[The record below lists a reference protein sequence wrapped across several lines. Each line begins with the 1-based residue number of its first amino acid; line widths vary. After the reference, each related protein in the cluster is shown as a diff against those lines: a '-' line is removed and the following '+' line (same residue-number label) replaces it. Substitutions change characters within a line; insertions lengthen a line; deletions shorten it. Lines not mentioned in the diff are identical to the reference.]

1 MGVQSVGFPN
11 QNELATNSG
20 AAYVYGRSPG
30 VLGTWSYKAYLKASN
45 PGGGINGQTGDHFGS
60 SVAVSV
66 ERVVVGAYNEDSS
79 LTGGIP
85 NESKTNSGAAYVFKR
100 NLPGPLPWTQETYL
114 KASNIDIGDQ
124 FGFSVAVSGCTVIVG
139 ANLED
144 SSVNSPPN
152 NLSINSGAAYY
163 YGCADCGN
171 PFNGNPPMLITS
183 GDEDTAFVNKPFSYA
198 ITTTEEPTSYAAAD
212 LPPGLSLDAVTG
224 EISGTPTTVGTYTIM
239 LSSSNDNGTGN
250 QTLTLSVT
258 LPLEIRITYYVDL
271 PGFVLSVQGEEN
283 QEYVVEYTTDF
294 QEWIPLE
301 FEILGETDLFMV
313 DPQAMDSPYRFYR
326 VIKR

>member
-1 MGVQSVGFPN
+1 MTG
-11 QNELATNSG
+11 EISG
-20 AAYVYGRSPG
+20 TPTT
-30 VLGTWSYKAYLKASN
+30 LGTSLVTLTASN
-45 PGGGINGQTGDHFGS
+45 AEATADQ
-60 SVAVSV
+60 A
-66 ERVVVGAYNEDSS
+66 
-79 LTGGIP
+79 LT
-85 NESKTNSGAAYVFKR
+85 
-100 NLPGPLPWTQETYL
+100 L
-114 KASNIDIGDQ
+114 
-124 FGFSVAVSGCTVIVG
+124 IVY
-139 ANLED
+139 
-144 SSVNSPPN
+144 PK
-152 NLSINSGAAYY
+152 
-163 YGCADCGN
+163 N
-171 PFNGNPPMLITS
+171 PVITS
-183 GDEDTAFVNKPFSYA
+183 TDTDTATLGQSFSYT
-198 ITTTEEPTSYAAAD
+198 ITTHNVPTSYAAAD
-212 LPPGLSLDAVTG
+212 LPPGLRLDPMTG